1 MSRRA
6 FEVKSL
12 KSERAGGRSVRGRSP
27 ATLRPVPSEPREDPI
42 VGGVRSAPFST
53 AVSLASGR
61 PLAGEGAELPADE
74 QHPPPR
80 PPGEGTARVLEILSQ
95 RARRCSRSR
104 SSLRGLTQRSR
115 PVSSSSSLSSSSS
128 SSPSTESSEEHAF
141 VGASHPAALGGGR
154 RDLVRGL
161 AADGHAEDELG
172 VRRRVPR
179 ARRPRAAQATSH
191 ASRVRWRAIRAL
203 TFLTRRYSKWS
214 LRKWR
219 EC

>member
-128 SSPSTESSEEHAF
+128 SSLRPSPPRNTLSSGR
-141 VGASHPAALGGGR
+141 VTLPRSGVGGGTSYV
-154 RDLVRGL
+154 DLRLTGTPRTSLACVAGSLARVDRGRHRQL
-161 AADGHAEDELG
+161 PMRAGFGGERYEL
-172 VRRRVPR
+172 
-179 ARRPRAAQATSH
+179 
-191 ASRVRWRAIRAL
+191 
-203 TFLTRRYSKWS
+203 
-214 LRKWR
+214 
-219 EC
+219 